1 MRAALLA
8 NVSAAGREFGL
19 SAAVASSRIAQ
30 LEKLLGA
37 RLLHRTTRRIS
48 LTQDGEVF
56 MTRAEA
62 LLDAAAAARA
72 SVGRAQAE
80 PQGRLRVSMP
90 SSFGRQHVSPV
101 ISEFLRR
108 YPGVSVDLRLT
119 DQLVDLVDAGID
131 VAIRVGV
138 LKDSSLV
145 ARRLAVNRRVL
156 CAAPAYL
163 AARGTP
169 HHPSDLAQH
178 ECMIL
183 SDQRDWAFVT
193 PAGPLDVRVSGRLV
207 TDNGEVIRDALLAG
221 FGIALKS
228 TWDVAPYLRS
238 GELVSV
244 LDSLSARRERGDLG
258 GVSEPRVRAAE
269 DARVHRV
276 SRGAFWRSALLGCG
290 AGLRVGS
297 GWLEAG
303 FATGSRQ
310 RWPRLGPT
318 RANSARPRVRQC
330 LRCRPVPAGSSSEL
344 TLVCAS
350 FCVFC

>member
-1 MRAALLA
+1 
-8 NVSAAGREFGL
+8 
-19 SAAVASSRIAQ
+19 
-30 LEKLLGA
+30 
-37 RLLHRTTRRIS
+37 
-48 LTQDGEVF
+48 
-56 MTRAEA
+56 
-62 LLDAAAAARA
+62 
-72 SVGRAQAE
+72 VGRAQAE

-101 ISEFLRR
+101 ISEFLRH

-119 DQLVDLVDAGID
+119 DQVVDLVDAGID

-183 SDQRDWAFVT
+183 SEQRDWAFVT
-193 PAGPLDVRVSGRLV
+193 PAGPLEVRVSGRLV

-238 GELVSV
+238 GKLVSV
-244 LDSLSARRERGDLG
+244 LDSYPLAEKVAIWAVYPSRAFVPPRTLAFIEFLAAHFGDPPYWDA
-258 GVSEPRVRAAE
+258 EPE
-269 DARVHRV
+269 
-276 SRGAFWRSALLGCG
+276 
-290 AGLRVGS
+290 
-297 GWLEAG
+297 
-303 FATGSRQ
+303 
-310 RWPRLGPT
+310 
-318 RANSARPRVRQC
+318 
-330 LRCRPVPAGSSSEL
+330 
-344 TLVCAS
+344 
-350 FCVFC
+350 

>member
-1 MRAALLA
+1 MNRSDPASRSLPSERERLDLLDVALFVRAALLT

-19 SAAVASSRIAQ
+19 SPAVASARIAQ

-72 SVGRAQAE
+72 SVGRALAE

-101 ISEFLRR
+101 ISKFLRR
-108 YPGVSVDLRLT
+108 YPGVAVDLRLT
-119 DQLVDLVDAGID
+119 DQVVDLVDAGID
-131 VAIRVGV
+131 VAIRVGA

-163 AARGTP
+163 AAHGTP
-169 HHPSDLAQH
+169 HHPTDLVWH
-178 ECMIL
+178 ECIIL
-183 SDQRDWAFVT
+183 SEQRDWRFVT

-228 TWDVAPYLRS
+228 TWDVAPHLRS

-244 LDSLSARRERGDLG
+244 LGSYPLADDVAIWAVYPSRAFMPPKTLAFIDFVAAQFGDPPYWDREPVGL
-258 GVSEPRVRAAE
+258 
-269 DARVHRV
+269 
-276 SRGAFWRSALLGCG
+276 
-290 AGLRVGS
+290 AG
-297 GWLEAG
+297 E
-303 FATGSRQ
+303 
-310 RWPRLGPT
+310 
-318 RANSARPRVRQC
+318 
-330 LRCRPVPAGSSSEL
+330 
-344 TLVCAS
+344 
-350 FCVFC
+350 

>member
-1 MRAALLA
+1 MNRSDPTDRSLSSERERLDLLDVALFVRAALLA
-8 NVSAAGREFGL
+8 NVSAAGREFGV
-19 SAAVASSRIAQ
+19 SAAVASARIAQ

-37 RLLHRTTRRIS
+37 RLLHRTTRRVS

-72 SVGRAQAE
+72 SVGRARAA

-101 ISEFLRR
+101 IGEFLRR

-119 DQLVDLVDAGID
+119 DQMVDLVDAGID
-131 VAIRVGV
+131 VAIRIGV

-145 ARRLAVNRRVL
+145 ARRLALNRRVL
-156 CAAPAYL
+156 CASPAYL

-169 HHPSDLAQH
+169 HHPSDLARH
-178 ECMIL
+178 ECLIL
-183 SDQRDWAFVT
+183 SEQRDWRFVT
-193 PAGPLDVRVSGRLV
+193 PAGPLNVRVSGRLV

-238 GELVSV
+238 GALVSV
-244 LDSLSARRERGDLG
+244 LDSYPLADAVALWAVYPSRAFVPPRTLAFIDFVAAHIGDPPYWDRGPVGL
-258 GVSEPRVRAAE
+258 A
-269 DARVHRV
+269 
-276 SRGAFWRSALLGCG
+276 GA
-290 AGLRVGS
+290 
-297 GWLEAG
+297 
-303 FATGSRQ
+303 
-310 RWPRLGPT
+310 
-318 RANSARPRVRQC
+318 
-330 LRCRPVPAGSSSEL
+330 
-344 TLVCAS
+344 
-350 FCVFC
+350 

>member
-1 MRAALLA
+1 MTDPASASPALSTGRERLDLLDVALFVRAALLA

-56 MTRAEA
+56 MTRAET

-72 SVGRAQAE
+72 SVGHAQTE
-80 PQGRLRVSMP
+80 PQGRLRVSMT

-119 DQLVDLVDAGID
+119 DRLVDLVDAGID
-131 VAIRVGV
+131 VAIRIGA

-145 ARRLAVNRRVL
+145 ARRLALNRRVL
-156 CAAPAYL
+156 CASPAYL

-169 HHPSDLAQH
+169 HHPSELTQH

-193 PAGPLDVRVSGRLV
+193 PAGPLDMRVSGRLS

-244 LDSLSARRERGDLG
+244 LDAYPLAENVAIWAVYPSRAFVPPRTLAFIEFLAGHFGDPPYWDE
-258 GVSEPRVRAAE
+258 EPR
-269 DARVHRV
+269 
-276 SRGAFWRSALLGCG
+276 
-290 AGLRVGS
+290 
-297 GWLEAG
+297 
-303 FATGSRQ
+303 
-310 RWPRLGPT
+310 
-318 RANSARPRVRQC
+318 
-330 LRCRPVPAGSSSEL
+330 
-344 TLVCAS
+344 
-350 FCVFC
+350 

>member
-1 MRAALLA
+1 MT
-8 NVSAAGREFGL
+8 E
-19 SAAVASSRIAQ
+19 
-30 LEKLLGA
+30 
-37 RLLHRTTRRIS
+37 T
-48 LTQDGEVF
+48 VF

-62 LLDAAAAARA
+62 LLDAADAARA

-119 DQLVDLVDAGID
+119 DHLVDLVDAGID
-131 VAIRVGV
+131 VAIRIGV

-163 AARGTP
+163 DAYGTP

-193 PAGPLDVRVSGRLV
+193 AADPLTVRVNA
-207 TDNGEVIRDALLAG
+207 T
-221 FGIALKS
+221 F
-228 TWDVAPYLRS
+228 RS
-238 GELVSV
+238 E
-244 LDSLSARRERGDLG
+244 SA
-258 GVSEPRVRAAE
+258 
-269 DARVHRV
+269 HMH
-276 SRGAFWRSALLGCG
+276 
-290 AGLRVGS
+290 
-297 GWLEAG
+297 
-303 FATGSRQ
+303 
-310 RWPRLGPT
+310 
-318 RANSARPRVRQC
+318 RQC
-330 LRCRPVPAGSSSEL
+330 SSRPPPPALSSEL
-344 TLVCAS
+344 TFVCAS